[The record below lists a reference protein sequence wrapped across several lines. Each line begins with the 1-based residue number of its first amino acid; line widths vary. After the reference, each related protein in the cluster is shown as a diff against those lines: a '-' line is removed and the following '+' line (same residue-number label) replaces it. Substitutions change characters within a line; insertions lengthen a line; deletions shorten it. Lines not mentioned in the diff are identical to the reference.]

1 MAAAAALPCAG
12 WRWMRGAGHRRLVK
26 PADRA
31 RRGVLS
37 LLLALF
43 CGFFLHIGA
52 SGLLPES
59 HRAFPRPTT
68 TFATLLGA
76 AFLYGVTALVR

>member
-1 MAAAAALPCAG
+1 MIGASLSLLIAP
-12 WRWMRGAGHRRLVK
+12 GAGI
-26 PADRA
+26 
-31 RRGVLS
+31 LS

-59 HRAFPRPTT
+59 HSAFPRPAT

>member
-1 MAAAAALPCAG
+1 VAPVI
-12 WRWMRGAGHRRLVK
+12 GAGLSLLVA
-26 PADRA
+26 PGA
-31 RRGVLS
+31 GVLS

-59 HRAFPRPTT
+59 HRAYPRPATT
-68 TFATLLGA
+68 LATLLGA

>member
-1 MAAAAALPCAG
+1 MDAVAPLL
-12 WRWMRGAGHRRLVK
+12 GAGLSLLVT
-26 PADRA
+26 PRPEFLA
-31 RRGVLS
+31 

-59 HRAFPRPTT
+59 HRTRPRLSTT
-68 TFATLLGA
+68 LATLAGA
-76 AFLYGVTALVR
+76 GFLYVVTGLVR